1 MKNDT
6 KQIEKFADTMIEVG
20 TKLKEFIKEDFLNKP
35 ESELTT
41 EEKNKYYQF
50 VGYYISSIQEL
61 NEIKINLL

>member
-35 ESELTT
+35 ESELTD
-41 EEKNKYYQF
+41 EDKNKYYQF
-50 VGYYISSIQEL
+50 IGIYVSSIQKL
-61 NEIKINLL
+61 NEMRLEL

>member
-50 VGYYISSIQEL
+50 IGIYVSSIQKL
-61 NEIKINLL
+61 NEMRLEL

>member
-1 MKNDT
+1 MNNDT

-50 VGYYISSIQEL
+50 IGIYVSSIQKL
-61 NEIKINLL
+61 NEMRLEL